1 MLAEKIAE
9 KLNEKFDIG
18 TVILIGM
25 GDVDFYD
32 FDDMPWQRDLFVSL
46 IAAELEP
53 LREAL
58 ADADNVLSTIETDC
72 DYGPD
77 PAVVAEVKAALLL
90 IDGEGQ

>member
-46 IAAELEP
+46 IAAELKP
-53 LREAL
+53 VREAL
-58 ADADNVLSTIETDC
+58 KRGDAQ
-72 DYGPD
+72 
-77 PAVVAEVKAALLL
+77 AALA
-90 IDGEGQ
+90 IIGGESSAEPFSPNGETCASSDQPRS

>member
-1 MLAEKIAE
+1 MLAKKIVE
-9 KLNEKFDIG
+9 KLWAANP
-18 TVILIGM
+18 
-25 GDVDFYD
+25 
-32 FDDMPWQRDLFVSL
+32 DDWGPIV
-46 IAAELEP
+46 AAELEP
-53 LREAL
+53 VREAL